1 VLGSQRVSQGVIRL
15 TRSEAAAKAGNAAN
29 DAKRNGRN

>member
-1 VLGSQRVSQGVIRL
+1 VSQGVIRL
-15 TRSEAAAKAGNAAN
+15 TRREASIKANAALV